1 MEHKSR
7 PLLDLLLGIVIP
19 SAILMNLSEPEKLGA
34 TGALILALAFPL
46 GRGLY
51 ELLRFRVRNYIA
63 VLGFVSVLLTGGI
76 GLLQLDTQWLAIKEA
91 AVPALLGIAVAISAW
106 IGRPLVRVLL
116 CAVANAFEFALQ
128 LVTVRLKLIASHLEL
143 TQMVDRMLVSLPRL
157 RELFVSCLPL
167 FFQVTIFFR

>member
-34 TGALILALAFPL
+34 TWALILALAFPL

-51 ELLRFRVRNYIA
+51 ELVRYRVRNYIA

-91 AVPALLGIAVAISAW
+91 SG
-106 IGRPLVRVLL
+106 L
-116 CAVANAFEFALQ
+116 CVVKA
-128 LVTVRLKLIASHLEL
+128 
-143 TQMVDRMLVSLPRL
+143 M
-157 RELFVSCLPL
+157 
-167 FFQVTIFFR
+167 